1 MESFLSR
8 VTWDTPWSMEIM
20 QAKRRVDHSRASLA
34 PAQIQTSPL
43 RRWRKERAD
52 SHDLATNL
60 DLVPVLRSTGTLHF
74 ASARHSR
81 VTTLH
86 PFGPVRLHS
95 LLPPSLLHGRS
106 LEHAIGRLEAFLFT
120 RIMASRHVHGAC
132 RLGAVAPSGR
142 RGAKCAIII
151 IIISISIN
159 FFFLIFA
166 QTPLVCGSS
175 FPRFSLPLFRT
186 MCLSLLPLVCCK
198 ESMEQVVPR
207 TAPSTRA
214 TANCGSSLAAVPL
227 NTTCID

>member
-8 VTWDTPWSMEIM
+8 VTWHTPWSMEIM

-43 RRWRKERAD
+43 RRRWRKERAD

-86 PFGPVRLHS
+86 PFGPVRLHW
-95 LLPPSLLHGRS
+95 LLPPSLLHGSS
-106 LEHAIGRLEAFLFT
+106 LEHAIGRLEAFLCT

-151 IIISISIN
+151 IISSSISIN
-159 FFFLIFA
+159 FFKF
-166 QTPLVCGSS
+166 
-175 FPRFSLPLFRT
+175 
-186 MCLSLLPLVCCK
+186 
-198 ESMEQVVPR
+198 
-207 TAPSTRA
+207 
-214 TANCGSSLAAVPL
+214 
-227 NTTCID
+227 